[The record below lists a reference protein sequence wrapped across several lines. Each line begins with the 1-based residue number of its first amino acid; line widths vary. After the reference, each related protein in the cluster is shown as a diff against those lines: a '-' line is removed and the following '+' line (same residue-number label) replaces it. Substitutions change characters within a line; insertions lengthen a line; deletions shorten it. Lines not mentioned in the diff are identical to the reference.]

1 MDKNLKSKVKYFEHN
16 TIGQDYIV
24 GDLHG
29 CLEDLNILLEYI
41 SFDKSV
47 DRLFSVG
54 DLVDRGPNSI
64 GCLRLLREPWFH
76 SVIGNHEQMM
86 VDALHKKDFHLLN
99 HWIIN
104 GGAWHSQLE
113 VEEQFEVHDLI
124 AVVKKLPLVI
134 VIGKDSDNRINIV
147 HAEMNRDKSY
157 DDATDEDIDDWFF
170 DDINENNMV
179 WGRQIVQ
186 LKSLFANKPRAGLSL
201 TVVGHTPVDFPVN
214 ILSHMYIDT
223 AAVYWHKQQY
233 EKAKLTLLRVSDKA
247 IFTLDMKSG
256 AVSEN

>member
-1 MDKNLKSKVKYFEHN
+1 MSKVKYFEHN
-16 TIGQDYIV
+16 TEGQDFIV

-29 CLEDLNILLEYI
+29 CLEDLNILLEHI

-54 DLVDRGPNSI
+54 DLVDRGPDSI

-86 VDALHKKDFHLLN
+86 LAGISRAPGYRQFMD
-99 HWIIN
+99 HWNIN
-104 GGAWHSQLE
+104 GGRWYLALDT
-113 VEEQFEVHDLI
+113 EEQFEVRELCSH
-124 AVVKKLPLVI
+124 VEKLPLVI
-134 VIGKDSDNRINIV
+134 VIGKNSGNRINIV
-147 HAEMNRDKSY
+147 HGEMNRDKSY

-186 LKSLFANKPRAGLSL
+186 LKQLFANKPRAGLSL

-214 ILSHMYIDT
+214 VLSHMYIDT

-233 EKAKLTLLRVSDKA
+233 EKAKLTILRVSDKT
-247 IFTLDMKSG
+247 IFTLDIKSG